1 MFYRNAGSSCTGAI
15 ISKSVILTAAHCA
28 EQDPWWWP
36 IKLLKPSNVFVT
48 FGHSDLGN
56 AMNMSV
62 KSILIHPN
70 YGWKMGQWYNDLAL
84 LKLSNDLEFNDA
96 IQPISLPSLNYTK
109 YDLLF
114 EELIFAGYGSEKFN
128 TEEGKL
134 FQGGDAS
141 KNFRTKAVN
150 SMKKL
155 KVDLTMST
163 CNDHLYQVMDEKYD
177 SLLFS
182 STHGLWF
189 GDSGGPLMIISP
201 NFTNPEVIGVAISAI
216 ITNHNEHKVD
226 IYTRVSFFVPWI
238 QKNLENFDGY
248 TNLNLDWTIA
258 IGILILELTLVLL
271 LTALFTLL
279 VLKFLTKLT
288 KARRK

>member
-28 EQDPWWWP
+28 KQSPWWWP
-36 IKLLKPSNVFVT
+36 IKLVKPSNVFVT

-70 YGWKMGQWYNDLAL
+70 YNYYRDNDLAL

-96 IQPISLPSLNYTK
+96 IQPISLPSPNYTK

-114 EELIFAGYGSEKFN
+114 EELIFAGYGSEK
-128 TEEGKL
+128 L
-134 FQGGDAS
+134 FQGDTS
-141 KNFRTKAVN
+141 KKFRTKDVN
-150 SMKKL
+150 IMKKL

-163 CNDHLYQVMDEKYD
+163 CNNHLYQVDDEKYD

-189 GDSGGPLMIISP
+189 GDSGGPLMKISS
-201 NFTNPEVIGVAISAI
+201 NFTNSEVVGIAMALETCSNGLLQ
-216 ITNHNEHKVD
+216 NVD
-226 IYTRVSFFVPWI
+226 TVSIYTSVSFHVPWI
-238 QKNLENFDGY
+238 QKNLENFDDY
-248 TNLNLDWTIA
+248 TNLNLDWKIA
-258 IGILILELTLVLL
+258 TGILILELHLVVVVVEPFISRILCY
-271 LTALFTLL
+271 
-279 VLKFLTKLT
+279 
-288 KARRK
+288 